1 MAHPYPARSGATRPL
16 RRPLAAAA
24 DTSRQHRSEAQIAA
38 ALLAHVDQVRDTVA
52 RQGWTTQ
59 PVLGDIPYC
68 YTVGLSMRPLSGE
81 ACEEVLI
88 SGLPPDVAC
97 AVLDHVAR
105 RVLDGKLQPSEGTVF
120 GEVFQGVPAQFRKM
134 TARHAEAAL
143 RLACAL
149 GETQAIGGWQLLW
162 PDARGRFPGD
172 PECAPEA
179 AHAQDLE
186 AALAVELRP

>member
-1 MAHPYPARSGATRPL
+1 MAHPYPARSGATRPP
-16 RRPLAAAA
+16 RKPLAAAA

-68 YTVGLSMRPLSGE
+68 YTVGLSLRPGNS
-81 ACEEVLI
+81 APHDEVLV
-88 SGLPPDVAC
+88 SGLHPDVAC
-97 AVLDHVAR
+97 AVLNHVAR
-105 RVLDGKLQPSEGTVF
+105 RVLDGTLLPAEGAVF
-120 GEVFQGVPAQFRKM
+120 GEVFQGVPARFRKM

-143 RLACAL
+143 RLARAL

-162 PDARGRFPGD
+162 PDAQGRFPGD